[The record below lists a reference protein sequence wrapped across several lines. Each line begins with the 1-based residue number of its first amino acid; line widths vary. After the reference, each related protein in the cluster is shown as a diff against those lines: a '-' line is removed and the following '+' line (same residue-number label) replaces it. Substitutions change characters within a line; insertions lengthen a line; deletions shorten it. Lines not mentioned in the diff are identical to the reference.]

1 VISIMN
7 LQSPCQNRS
16 SFAFKCAC
24 RTPQRGKAFRNGH
37 VLRAEGDSTRRETI
51 SAAMAATVL
60 AFGAP
65 FTNAEAAL
73 AVEGDARQQLLSAIA
88 AKKGDDNVIP
98 ALRELAKSNPTSK
111 PNKGDV
117 LFGKWK
123 LLWASDNSEVSIA
136 TRRLPLNAQSVQLV
150 GQKGGVEEGRAANLI
165 QLFGGAVTVKL
176 SSAAVP
182 DKESDDIILI
192 GPPFY
197 LELKLGGFN
206 VPIQNTQKE
215 GERKS
220 LLGAEQNYYK
230 QLYVENTG
238 KPGDLRIS
246 EVSLGDP
253 AAKGSIFVHER
264 M

>member
-1 VISIMN
+1 V
-7 LQSPCQNRS
+7 
-16 SFAFKCAC
+16 
-24 RTPQRGKAFRNGH
+24 
-37 VLRAEGDSTRRETI
+37 D
-51 SAAMAATVL
+51 
-60 AFGAP
+60 
-65 FTNAEAAL
+65 
-73 AVEGDARQQLLSAIA
+73 GDARQRLLSAIA
-88 AKKGDDNVIP
+88 AKKGDDGVIA
-98 ALRELAKSNPTSK
+98 ALRELAKTNPTPA

-136 TRRLPLNAQSVQLV
+136 TRRLPLNAKSVQLV

-182 DKESDDIILI
+182 DKESDDTILI

-197 LELKLGGFN
+197 LELKLGGLTI
-206 VPIQNTQKE
+206 PIQNTQKE

-220 LLGAEQNYYK
+220 LLGAEQNYYV
-230 QLYVENTG
+230 QLYVEDTG

-246 EVSLGDP
+246 EVRLGDP

-264 M
+264 L